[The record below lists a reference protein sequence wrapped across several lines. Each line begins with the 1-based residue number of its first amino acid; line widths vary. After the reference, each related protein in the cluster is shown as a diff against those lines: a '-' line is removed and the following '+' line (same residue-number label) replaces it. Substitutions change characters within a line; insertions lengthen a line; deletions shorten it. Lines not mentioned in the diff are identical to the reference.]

1 MKSRL
6 QDNDID
12 VYSTHNKEKPVFAER
27 FIRSLINKICKYM
40 ASVSNTAYI
49 IKLDDIV
56 KK

>member
-12 VYSTHNKEKPVFAER
+12 KYSTHNKEKPVFAER
-27 FIRSLINKICKYM
+27 FIITLINKICKYM
-40 ASVSNTAYI
+40 TSVSNTAYI